1 MTRRFAIRRD
11 PIWRPLL
18 ALFGGTAGGSF
29 VEVRDDAVRVRFGLG
44 FDTTVPRAEIA
55 EAAPTRYPLLGG
67 IGWRTNLRGGVA
79 LVGSTRGVVR
89 LRLAAPCRARLFGF
103 PLRCRDLYVSLE
115 EPEAFLAALNA
126 TR

>member
-29 VEVRDDAVRVRFGLG
+29 VELAHDAVRVRFGPG
-44 FDTTVPRAEIA
+44 FEATIPRAEIA
-55 EAAPTRYPLLGG
+55 EAARADWPLLGG
-67 IGWRTNLRGGVA
+67 IGWRTNFRGGVA

-89 LRLAAPCRARLFGF
+89 LRLAAPRRGRFFGF

-115 EPEAFLAALNA
+115 EPEALLAALTA